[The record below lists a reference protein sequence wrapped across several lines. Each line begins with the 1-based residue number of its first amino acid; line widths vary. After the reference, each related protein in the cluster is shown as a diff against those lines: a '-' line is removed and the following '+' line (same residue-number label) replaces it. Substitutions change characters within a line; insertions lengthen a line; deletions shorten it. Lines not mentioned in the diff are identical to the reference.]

1 MSKLQQHLRNIL
13 HQNYRISKDCFIL
26 LMHDTDCTLAK
37 LLTDAYT
44 AEIQSNPH
52 QIINFPAVEESLVEQ
67 AVAALP
73 AHSLV
78 ILVQSLS
85 FRMTKHRLRADL
97 FRAGHMVIEHA
108 RLSLN
113 SDEEILHYVDSL
125 QYDTPY
131 YVQASNKIE
140 QLLQQNNTLCI
151 ESGQNGQNLALQI
164 NSTFEK
170 PLKNTGDFSDNPIV
184 AAGFPIGEIFTE
196 ASQLD
201 KMNGSVMVFGF
212 PTLEHKAHFCTPFEV
227 QIKDGCVISHT
238 GPALFEEILERIRTE
253 EVNAAVQVREVGF
266 GLNRGIGFGKTL
278 HEPTAFERF
287 AGMHFSLGLKHAMY
301 AKKLGRKVYQKYHI
315 DIFCK
320 VKNVF
325 IGDTLIMKD
334 GKYVVEND

>member
-1 MSKLQQHLRNIL
+1 MSQLQQHLHNIL
-13 HQNYRISKDCFIL
+13 HKNYRINKDCFIL
-26 LMHDTDCTLAK
+26 LIYDTESSLAK
-37 LLTDAYT
+37 LLSDTYQK
-44 AEIQSNPH
+44 EIKSH
-52 QIINFPAVEESLVEQ
+52 QHKAINFPAVDESVVEE
-67 AVAALP
+67 AVSSLP

-113 SDEEILHYVDSL
+113 TDDEIQNYVDSL

-131 YVQASNKIE
+131 YVETSKAIE
-140 QLLQQNNTLCI
+140 KLLQQNQQLHI
-151 ESGQNGQNLALQI
+151 ESDNNLILEI
-164 NSTFEK
+164 NSSFEL
-170 PLKNTGDFSDNPIV
+170 PLKNTGDFSANPIA

-196 ASQLD
+196 AAELD
-201 KMNGSVMVFGF
+201 KMNGSVLVFGF
-212 PTLEHKAHFCTPFEV
+212 PTLEHKTYFCKPFEV
-227 QIKDGCVISHT
+227 YIKDGCVVGHT
-238 GPALFEEILERIRTE
+238 GPALFDEILQRISSE
-253 EVNAAVQVREVGF
+253 EVNAAVQVREIGF
-266 GLNRGIGFGKTL
+266 GLNRGIGFEKTL

-301 AKKLGRKVYQKYHI
+301 GKKLGRKIYQKYHI

-325 IGDTLIMKD
+325 IGDTQIMEE
-334 GKYVVEND
+334 GAYYFNQVN

>member
-1 MSKLQQHLRNIL
+1 MSKLREHLHDIL
-13 HQNYRISKDCFIL
+13 HKNYHISKECFIL
-26 LMHDTDCTLAK
+26 LIYDTDSSLAR
-37 LLTDAYT
+37 LLSDTYMK
-44 AEIQSNPH
+44 EIQSNPH
-52 QIINFPAVEESLVEQ
+52 QTINFPTVNETVVEE

-113 SDEEILHYVDSL
+113 TDEEIQNYIDSL

-131 YVQASNKIE
+131 YVQATTIMEK
-140 QLLQQNNTLCI
+140 LLQDNNQLRI
-151 ESGQNGQNLALQI
+151 ESGKDLVLEI
-164 NSTFEK
+164 DSSLEK
-170 PLKNTGDFSDNPIV
+170 PLKNTGDFSANPIV

-196 ASQLD
+196 ATELD
-201 KMNGSVMVFGF
+201 KMNGSVLVFGF
-212 PTLEHKAHFCTPFEV
+212 PTLEHKVHFCDPFEV
-227 QIKDGCVISHT
+227 EIKEGLLVKHN
-238 GPALFEEILERIRTE
+238 GPALFEEILQRIASE
-253 EVNAAVQVREVGF
+253 EVNGAVQVREIGF
-266 GLNRGIGFGKTL
+266 GLNKGIGFQKTL

-301 AKKLGRKVYQKYHI
+301 GKKLGRKVYQKYHI

-320 VKNVF
+320 VQNVF
-325 IGDTLIMKD
+325 VGDTQVMKE
-334 GKYVVEND
+334 GKYVMVV

>member
-1 MSKLQQHLRNIL
+1 MSTLQEHLHNIL
-13 HQNYRISKDCFIL
+13 HKNYNITKDCFIL
-26 LMHDTDCTLAK
+26 LIHDTDCSVAK
-37 LLTDAYT
+37 LLSDAYST
-44 AEIQSNPH
+44 EIQSNPH
-52 QIINFPAVEESLVEQ
+52 QIINFPRVEESLVEQ

-73 AHSLV
+73 PHSLV

-113 SDEEILHYVDSL
+113 TDEETQNYIDSL

-140 QLLQQNNTLCI
+140 QLLQQNQTLRV
-151 ESGQNGQNLALQI
+151 ESGSNLLLEI
-164 NSTFEK
+164 NSPFDK
-170 PLKNTGDFSDNPIV
+170 PLKNTGDFSANPV
-184 AAGFPIGEIFTE
+184 AAAGFPIGEIFTE
-196 ASQLD
+196 AVELD
-201 KMNGSVMVFGF
+201 KMNGSVLVFGF
-212 PTLEHKAHFCTPFEV
+212 PTLEHKAHFCAPFEV
-227 QIKDGCVISHT
+227 QIKNGCVISHD
-238 GPALFEEILERIRTE
+238 GPALFEAILERIRTE
-253 EVNAAVQVREVGF
+253 EVNAAVQVREIGF
-266 GLNRGIGFGKTL
+266 GLNRGIGFDKTL

-301 AKKLGRKVYQKYHI
+301 SKKLGRKVYQKYHI

-325 IGDTLIMKD
+325 IGSTQIMEE
-334 GKYVVEND
+334 GKYLFA

>member
-1 MSKLQQHLRNIL
+1 MAQLQQHLLNIL
-13 HQNYRISKDCFIL
+13 HKNYRISKDCFIL
-26 LMHDTDCTLAK
+26 LIYDTDSTIAK
-37 LLTDAYT
+37 LLSDAYQK
-44 AEIQSNPH
+44 EIQSNPN
-52 QIINFPAVEESLVEQ
+52 QSINFPTVPESVVETAVS
-67 AVAALP
+67 ALP

-113 SDEEILHYVDSL
+113 TDAEIQNYINSL

-131 YVQASNKIE
+131 YVEASTAIE
-140 QLLQQNNTLCI
+140 KLLQQNQKLRI
-151 ESGQNGQNLALQI
+151 ESGDNGNNLVLEI

-170 PLKNTGDFSDNPIV
+170 ALKNTGDFADNPIV

-196 ASQLD
+196 ASELD
-201 KMNGSVMVFGF
+201 KMNGSVLVFGF
-212 PTLEHKAHFCTPFEV
+212 PTLEHKTHFCEPFEV
-227 QIKDGCVISHT
+227 QIKDGCVVSHT
-238 GPALFEEILERIRTE
+238 GPALFADILQRIASE
-253 EVNAAVQVREVGF
+253 EVNAAVQVREIGF

-278 HEPTAFERF
+278 HEPTSFERF

-325 IGDTLIMKD
+325 IGDTQVMKN
-334 GKYVVEND
+334 GEYVFA

>member
-1 MSKLQQHLRNIL
+1 MSKLREHLHDIL
-13 HQNYRISKDCFIL
+13 HKNYHISKECFIL
-26 LMHDTDCTLAK
+26 LIYDTDSSLAR
-37 LLTDAYT
+37 LLSDTYMK
-44 AEIQSNPH
+44 EIQSNPH
-52 QIINFPAVEESLVEQ
+52 QTINFPTVNETVVEE

-113 SDEEILHYVDSL
+113 TDEEIQNYIDSL

-131 YVQASNKIE
+131 YVQATTIMEK
-140 QLLQQNNTLCI
+140 LLQNNTWLRI
-151 ESGQNGQNLALQI
+151 ESGENLVLQV
-164 NSTFEK
+164 NSPLEK

-196 ASQLD
+196 ATELD
-201 KMNGSVMVFGF
+201 KMNGSVLVFGF
-212 PTLEHKAHFCTPFEV
+212 PTLEHKTHFCEPFEV
-227 QIKDGCVISHT
+227 QIRNGCVISHT
-238 GPALFEEILERIRTE
+238 GPGLFADILQRIASE
-253 EVNAAVQVREVGF
+253 EVNAAVQVREIGF
-266 GLNRGIGFGKTL
+266 GLNRGLGFEKTL

-325 IGDTLIMKD
+325 VGSTQIMKE
-334 GKYVVEND
+334 GKYVL

>member
-1 MSKLQQHLRNIL
+1 MSQLQEHLHNIL

-26 LMHDTDCTLAK
+26 LIYDTDCSLAK
-37 LLTDAYT
+37 LLSDTYQQ
-44 AEIQSNPH
+44 EIKSH
-52 QIINFPAVEESLVEQ
+52 QHKAINFPTVSESVVEE
-67 AVAALP
+67 AVASLP
-73 AHSLV
+73 KHSLV

-108 RLSLN
+108 RLALN
-113 SDEEILHYVDSL
+113 TDEEIQNYIDSL

-131 YVQASNKIE
+131 YIQATTTMEK
-140 QLLQQNNTLCI
+140 LLQENNQLRI
-151 ESGQNGQNLALQI
+151 ESGQDLVLEI
-164 NSTFEK
+164 DSPFEK
-170 PLKNTGDFSDNPIV
+170 PLKNTGDFSENPIV

-196 ASQLD
+196 AKELE
-201 KMNGSVMVFGF
+201 KMNGSVLVFGF
-212 PTLEHKAHFCTPFEV
+212 PTLEHTTHFCTPFEV
-227 QIKDGCVISHT
+227 QIKDGCVISHN
-238 GPALFEEILERIRTE
+238 GPALFEDILQRIASE
-253 EVNAAVQVREVGF
+253 EVNAAVQVREIGF
-266 GLNRGIGFGKTL
+266 GLNRGIGFEKTL

-325 IGDTLIMKD
+325 IGETQIMKE
-334 GKYVVEND
+334 GKYVI

>member
-1 MSKLQQHLRNIL
+1 MTQLQQHLNNIL
-13 HQNYRISKDCFIL
+13 HRNYRISKDCFIL
-26 LMHDTDCTLAK
+26 LIYDTDCTIAK
-37 LLTDAYT
+37 LLSEAYT
-44 AEIQSNPH
+44 KEIQSNPH
-52 QIINFPAVEESLVEQ
+52 QAINFPTIDESVVE
-67 AVAALP
+67 AAIAALP

-113 SDEEILHYVDSL
+113 NDDEIQNYTDSL

-131 YVQASNKIE
+131 YVETSNKIE
-140 QLLQQNNTLCI
+140 QLLQKNNKLHI
-151 ESGQNGQNLALQI
+151 ESRDNGNNLVLEI
-164 NSTFEK
+164 NSAFDK

-196 ASQLD
+196 ASELD

-212 PTLEHKAHFCTPFEV
+212 PTLEHKAHFCAPFEV
-227 QIKDGCVISHT
+227 QIKDGCVISHS
-238 GPALFEEILERIRTE
+238 GPGLFEDILQRIRTE
-253 EVNAAVQVREVGF
+253 EVNAAVQVREIGF
-266 GLNRGIGFGKTL
+266 GLNRGIGFNKTL

-325 IGDTLIMKD
+325 IGNTQVMKD
-334 GKYVVEND
+334 GKYVF

>member
-1 MSKLQQHLRNIL
+1 MSNLQQHLHNVL
-13 HQNYRISKDCFIL
+13 HQNYHISKDCFIL
-26 LMHDTDCTLAK
+26 LIYDTESSLAK
-37 LLTDAYT
+37 LLSDAYQK
-44 AEIQSNPH
+44 EIKSH
-52 QIINFPAVEESLVEQ
+52 QHKAINFPTVEESVVEQ
-67 AVAALP
+67 AVASLP

-108 RLSLN
+108 RLALN
-113 SDEEILHYVDSL
+113 SDEEIQNYIDSL

-131 YVQASNKIE
+131 YVEASNAIE
-140 QLLQQNNTLCI
+140 KLLQQNNTLRI
-151 ESGQNGQNLALQI
+151 ESEYNKKNLILEV
-164 NSTFEK
+164 NSVFEK

-196 ASQLD
+196 AKELD
-201 KMNGSVMVFGF
+201 QMNGSVLVFGF
-212 PTLEHKAHFCTPFEV
+212 PTLEHKTHFCAPFEV
-227 QIKDGCVISHT
+227 QIKDGCVVKHN
-238 GPALFEEILERIRTE
+238 GPALFEEILNRIRTE
-253 EVNAAVQVREVGF
+253 EVNAAVQVREIGF
-266 GLNRGIGFGKTL
+266 GLNKGLSFEKTL

-301 AKKLGRKVYQKYHI
+301 GRKLGRKVYQKYHI

-325 IGDTLIMKD
+325 IGNTQIMKD
-334 GKYVVEND
+334 GKYVL

>member
-1 MSKLQQHLRNIL
+1 MSPLQQHLHQIL
-13 HQNYRISKDCFIL
+13 HQNYHINKDCFIL
-26 LMHDTDCTLAK
+26 LIYDTECPLAK
-37 LLTDAYT
+37 LLSDTYQQ
-44 AEIQSNPH
+44 EIKSH
-52 QIINFPAVEESLVEQ
+52 QHKAINFPTVAESVVEEAVSSLPE
-67 AVAALP
+67 
-73 AHSLV
+73 HSLV

-108 RLSLN
+108 RLSRN
-113 SDEEILHYVDSL
+113 NDDEIEHYIDSL

-131 YVQASNKIE
+131 YVETSTAIE
-140 QLLQQNNTLCI
+140 KLLQQNNTLRI
-151 ESGQNGQNLALQI
+151 ESGHNLTLEI
-164 NSTFEK
+164 NSSFEQ

-196 ASQLD
+196 ATQLD
-201 KMNGSVMVFGF
+201 KINGSVSVFGF
-212 PTLEHKAHFCTPFEV
+212 PTLEHKTHFCEPFEV
-227 QIKDGCVISHT
+227 QIKDGCVVGHD
-238 GPALFEEILERIRTE
+238 GPALFEDILQQIASE
-253 EVNAAVQVREVGF
+253 EVNKAVQVREIGF
-266 GLNRGIGFGKTL
+266 GLNRGLGFTKTL

-325 IGDTLIMKD
+325 VGSTQIMKE
-334 GKYVVEND
+334 GKYVL

>member
-1 MSKLQQHLRNIL
+1 MPQLQQHLHDIL
-13 HQNYRISKDCFIL
+13 HKNYRISKDCFIL
-26 LMHDTDCTLAK
+26 LIHDQDCALAK
-37 LLTDAYT
+37 LLGEAYSK
-44 AEIQSNPH
+44 EIQSNPH
-52 QIINFPAVEESLVEQ
+52 QIINFPTVEEAFVEE
-67 AVAALP
+67 AVAKLP

-113 SDEEILHYVDSL
+113 SDEEIEHYVDSL

-131 YVQASNKIE
+131 YVQASTTIE
-140 QLLQQNNTLCI
+140 KLLQQNTHLRV
-151 ESGQNGQNLALQI
+151 ESGENFTLEV
-164 NSTFEK
+164 NSAFDK

-196 ASQLD
+196 ACELD
-201 KMNGSVMVFGF
+201 KMNGTVMVFGF
-212 PTLEHKAHFCTPFEV
+212 PTLEHKAHFCAPFEV
-227 QIKDGCVISHT
+227 QIKDGCVISHN
-238 GPALFEEILERIRTE
+238 GPALFEDILQRIRTE
-253 EVNAAVQVREVGF
+253 EVNAAVQVREIGF

-325 IGDTLIMKD
+325 VGHTQIMKE
-334 GKYVVEND
+334 GKYVL